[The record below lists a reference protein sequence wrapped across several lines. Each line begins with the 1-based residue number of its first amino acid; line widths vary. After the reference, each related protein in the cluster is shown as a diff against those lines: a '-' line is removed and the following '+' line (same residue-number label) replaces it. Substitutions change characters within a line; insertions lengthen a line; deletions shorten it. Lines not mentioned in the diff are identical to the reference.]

1 MRNSNLIK
9 PKEVYKMVGYRK
21 YSEAWYN
28 HEDKRI
34 EEKKEKLKRNDLE
47 MFELTK
53 LYSEELTLLKDL
65 NDYEFTKIE
74 QKYEPME
81 NRV

>member
-1 MRNSNLIK
+1 
-9 PKEVYKMVGYRK
+9 
-21 YSEAWYN
+21 
-28 HEDKRI
+28 
-34 EEKKEKLKRNDLE
+34 
-47 MFELTK
+47 MFELSK

>member
-1 MRNSNLIK
+1 
-9 PKEVYKMVGYRK
+9 MVCYRK

-28 HEDKRI
+28 HAVKRLDEI
-34 EEKKEKLKRNDLE
+34 KEELKRNDLE
-47 MFELTK
+47 MFELSK

>member
-1 MRNSNLIK
+1 
-9 PKEVYKMVGYRK
+9 MVGYRK

-28 HEDKRI
+28 HAVKRLDEI
-34 EEKKEKLKRNDLE
+34 KEELKRNDLE
-47 MFELTK
+47 MCELCK

>member
-1 MRNSNLIK
+1 
-9 PKEVYKMVGYRK
+9 MVGYRK
-21 YSEAWYN
+21 YSESWYN
-28 HEDKRI
+28 HAVKRLDEI
-34 EEKKEKLKRNDLE
+34 KEELKRNDLE
-47 MFELTK
+47 MFELSK

>member
-1 MRNSNLIK
+1 
-9 PKEVYKMVGYRK
+9 MVGYRK

-28 HEDKRI
+28 HAVKRLDEI
-34 EEKKEKLKRNDLE
+34 KEELKRNDLE
-47 MFELTK
+47 MFELSK

-74 QKYEPME
+74 KKYEPME

>member
-1 MRNSNLIK
+1 
-9 PKEVYKMVGYRK
+9 MVGYRK

-28 HEDKRI
+28 HTVKRLDEI
-34 EEKKEKLKRNDLE
+34 KEELKRNDLE
-47 MFELTK
+47 MFELSK

-65 NDYEFTKIE
+65 NDYELTKIE

>member
-1 MRNSNLIK
+1 
-9 PKEVYKMVGYRK
+9 MVGYWN
-21 YSEAWYN
+21 YLEACYN
-28 HEDKRI
+28 NAVKRF
-34 EEKKEKLKRNDLE
+34 EEIKEELKRNDLE
-47 MFELTK
+47 MFELSK